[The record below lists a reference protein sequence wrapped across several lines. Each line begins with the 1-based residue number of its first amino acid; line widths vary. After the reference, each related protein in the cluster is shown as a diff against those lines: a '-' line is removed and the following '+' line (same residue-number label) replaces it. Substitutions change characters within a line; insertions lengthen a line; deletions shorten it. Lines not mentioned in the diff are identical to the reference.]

1 MEAKEVPLPEQQES
15 EDHFNLPPITV
26 AYIKNIPVTEPQRGL
41 SIETLERLELASLLF
56 YVVALYFY
64 LGVAFA
70 LYLAKRREES

>member
-1 MEAKEVPLPEQQES
+1 MDNLEEENKVGGAE
-15 EDHFNLPPITV
+15 HFDLPPITLS
-26 AYIKNIPVTEPQRGL
+26 IHNIPVTEPPRGL
-41 SIETLERLELASLLF
+41 NIETLERLELASLLI

>member
-1 MEAKEVPLPEQQES
+1 MEAKEVPEQQES
-15 EDHFNLPPITV
+15 EDHFNLPPITLS
-26 AYIKNIPVTEPQRGL
+26 IHNIPVTEPQRGL